1 MNLLAIF
8 GTRPECIKLAP
19 ILRKAPALGISM
31 WVCVTGQHR
40 EMLRQCLEIFD
51 IVPDID
57 LAVMQPNQDLSS
69 LTARM
74 LSLLPQVFSRV
85 RPDAVLVQG
94 DTTTAFASA
103 LAAFYSRIPVGHVE
117 AGLRTYNLKSPFP
130 EEAMR
135 QMISRI
141 ASWHFA
147 PTQRNAEALCREG
160 ITQEH
165 IAVTGN
171 TVIDS
176 LLDMSKIV
184 RIGLRR
190 EHLQLSGELEARLS
204 QDCKLV
210 LITGHRRESFGAGLE
225 NICHAIRDLASQFPE
240 VLFIYPVHLN
250 PNVHEPVCRML
261 GHIRNVVIID
271 PVNYY
276 TFVYLMNRSYLIISD
291 SGGVQE
297 EAPSLHR
304 PVFVTR
310 NNSERME
317 AVSAGAVRLVGTSR
331 DVIVREVAAALS
343 DGSVYQSMVVEEN
356 PYGDGNAAD
365 RILQFL
371 LKVKTTQAERN

>member
-1 MNLLAIF
+1 
-8 GTRPECIKLAP
+8 
-19 ILRKAPALGISM
+19 
-31 WVCVTGQHR
+31 
-40 EMLRQCLEIFD
+40 MLRQCLEIFD

-371 LKVKTTQAERN
+371 LKVKTTQAERD